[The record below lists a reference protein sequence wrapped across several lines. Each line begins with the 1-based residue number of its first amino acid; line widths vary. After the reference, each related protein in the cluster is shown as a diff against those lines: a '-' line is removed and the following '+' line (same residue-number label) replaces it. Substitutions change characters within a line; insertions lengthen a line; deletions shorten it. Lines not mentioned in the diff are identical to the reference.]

1 MKELLRS
8 EHVRLVTLSG
18 AGGSG
23 KTRLA
28 LRAAEEMREG
38 FPGGVYVLSLAS
50 VIDPGTVVSMIA
62 QNLGLR
68 HTAGMPLPEALQ
80 LYVRSAVQVRTL
92 LLLDNFEQV
101 VSAAPLLSALLASSP
116 RLKMLVTS
124 RALLDLSGEYEF
136 PVPCLPAPNLKQL
149 PPSRS

>member
-28 LRAAEEMREG
+28 LRAAEEMKEE
-38 FPGGVYVLSLAS
+38 FPGGVYLVPLAS
-50 VIDPGTVVSMIA
+50 VTDPGTVASTIA
-62 QNLGLR
+62 QILGLR
-68 HTAGMPLPEALQ
+68 HTGGMPLPEALQ
-80 LYVRSAVQVRTL
+80 RYVGLSIQAPTL

-101 VSAAPLLSALLASSP
+101 AAAAPLLTALLESCP
-116 RLKMLVTS
+116 PLKMLVTS
-124 RALLDLSGEYEF
+124 RVTA
-136 PVPCLPAPNLKQL
+136 
-149 PPSRS
+149 RSLGRA